1 MKIIFDKTKK
11 GRKGYNFPKLDV
23 DEKPLENLIPNDFI
37 RANDPELPELSEVEV
52 VRHYNNYSKLNYGVE
67 NGFYPL
73 GSCTMKY
80 NPIINEE
87 VAKLDGFLNLHPH
100 VDEKHSQGALQL
112 MYELQNYLCEIV
124 GMDAF
129 TLQPAA
135 GAHGEYTGMSI
146 IKAYHMKNGDTKRK
160 VVIVPDSAH
169 GTNPASSKMAGFDVV
184 AIKSNSEGRV
194 DIEELKKHADDTLA
208 GLMLTNP
215 STLGLFE
222 TEIEEITKI
231 VHDAGGL
238 VYYDGANLNAIM
250 GKVRPGDMGF
260 DVVHLNLHK
269 TFSTPHGMGGPGAG
283 PVGVKAK
290 LKEFLPIPIADF
302 DGEKYYFNY
311 DLKETIGKVRSF
323 YGNFGVL
330 VKAYAYIR
338 TMGQEGLTKASE
350 MAVLNANYIR
360 VKLQDDYY
368 VPYNVT
374 NMHEFVA
381 SGEKFK
387 EEYGVTTLDIAK
399 RLIDYNIH
407 PSTVYFPLIVHE
419 AIMIEPTETE
429 TKENLDSFIEVMKK
443 IAKEIKENP
452 DLLHS
457 APHNKIVGRLNDVV
471 AARKPVLRWSKD
483 A

>member
-1 MKIIFDKTKK
+1 MKMIFDKTKK

-23 DEKPLENLIPNDFI
+23 DEKPLESFIPNDLI
-37 RANDPELPELSEVEV
+37 RSNDPELPELSEVEV

-87 VAKLDGFLNLHPH
+87 AAKLDGFLNLHPH
-100 VDEKHSQGALQL
+100 VGEKHSQGTLQL

-146 IKAYHMKNGDTKRK
+146 IKAYHMKNGDTKRR

-184 AIKSNSEGRV
+184 SIKSNSKGRV

-290 LKEFLPIPIADF
+290 LKEFLPIPVVDF
-302 DGEKYYFNY
+302 DAGKYYFDY
-311 DLKETIGKVRSF
+311 DLKDTIGKVRSF

-330 VKAYAYIR
+330 VKAYAYIK
-338 TMGQEGLTKASE
+338 TMGQKGLTKASE

-429 TKENLDSFIEVMKK
+429 TKENLDAFIEVMKK
-443 IAKEIKENP
+443 IANEIKEDP

-457 APHNKIVGRLNDVV
+457 APHNKIVGRLNDVI

>member
-1 MKIIFDKTKK
+1 MKTIFEKNKK
-11 GRKGYNFPKLDV
+11 GRKGYNLPKLDV
-23 DEKPLENLIPNDFI
+23 KERSLNELIPQDLI
-37 RANDPELPELSEVEV
+37 RKEDPELPEVSEVEV

-80 NPIINEE
+80 NPLINEE
-87 VAKLDGFLNLHPH
+87 VAKFDGFLNLHPL
-100 VDEKHSQGALQL
+100 VGEDRAQGALQL
-112 MYELQNYLCEIV
+112 MYELQNYLSEIV

-146 IKAYHMKNGDTKRK
+146 IKAYHMSRGDEKRR

-169 GTNPASSKMAGFDVV
+169 GTNPATSKMAGFDVV
-184 AIKSNSEGRV
+184 SITSNSEGRV
-194 DIEELKKHADDTLA
+194 DIEELKKYADDTLA

-215 STLGLFE
+215 NTLGLFE

-269 TFSTPHGMGGPGAG
+269 TFSTPHGMGGPGSG
-283 PVGVKAK
+283 PVGVKEK
-290 LKEFLPIPIADF
+290 LREFLPVPVVGF
-302 DGEKYYFNY
+302 DGKRYYFDY
-311 DLKETIGKVRSF
+311 DIKNTIGKVRSF
-323 YGNFGVL
+323 YGNFDVL
-330 VKAYAYIR
+330 VKAYAYIK

-350 MAVLNANYIR
+350 MAVLNANYLR
-360 VKLQDDYY
+360 VKLQDDYEI
-368 VPYNVT
+368 PHNVV

-381 SGEKFK
+381 TGEPFK
-387 EEYGVTTLDIAK
+387 KNYDVSTLDIAK
-399 RLIDYNIH
+399 RLIDYGIH

-429 TKENLDSFIEVMKK
+429 TKENLDAFVEVMKR
-443 IAKEIKENP
+443 IAKEAKENP
-452 DLLHS
+452 EVLHS
-457 APHNKIVGRLNDVV
+457 APHNRIVGRLDDVQ

-483 A
+483 G